1 MLGYTTIG
9 VNDMDRA
16 VAFYD
21 GLLAE
26 AGAKRLM
33 DMDRIKFYGTA
44 PDQAMLAIC
53 IPHNEEPQNCGNGN
67 MVAIPGGSREGVDK
81 LYAKAMELGA
91 TDEGEPGESIEQT
104 VHREVF
110 EEVGLRVTNLDY
122 RGSQSWP
129 FPNSLMLGFHADYA
143 AGDIVYQ
150 DGEIADAQWFR
161 YDALPNVPPG
171 TAISKWLID
180 AFVENFAEHTN

>member
-1 MLGYTTIG
+1 MLGYATIG

-53 IPHNEEPQNCGNGN
+53 IPHNEEAQSAGNGN
-67 MVAIPGGSREGVDK
+67 MVAIPGGTREGVDK

-91 TDEGEPGESIEQT
+91 TDEGEPGE
-104 VHREVF
+104 RMPVF
-110 EEVGLRVTNLDY
+110 YGAYVRDLD
-122 RGSQSWP
+122 GNKLC
-129 FPNSLMLGFHADYA
+129 FFEMKLG
-143 AGDIVYQ
+143 
-150 DGEIADAQWFR
+150 
-161 YDALPNVPPG
+161 
-171 TAISKWLID
+171 
-180 AFVENFAEHTN
+180 